1 LNGVLVEQRWT
12 LRWKESECVVHA
24 AICVKDGVTNE
35 VIKRKKTIVHSALL
49 QNNGIKHYVNTCKRN
64 IVYIIDIYYVDI
76 QYA

>member
-1 LNGVLVEQRWT
+1 MEYQLNNDGRFGG
-12 LRWKESECVVHA
+12 KSECCSA
-24 AICVKDGVTNE
+24 AATCVKDAGVTNE

-49 QNNGIKHYVNTCKRN
+49 QNNGIKHYVNMCKRN